1 MPIPAAYAILKTAFL
16 FRPYVIHKNG
26 GTVCGRPSYLNDIQ
40 IVYLSTSG

>member
-1 MPIPAAYAILKTAFL
+1 MPIPAAYAILK
-16 FRPYVIHKNG
+16 YVIHKNG